1 MALHRGDWSITYD
14 SDSHERIGG
23 RTWII
28 ACIALIG
35 VTIAALLIAY
45 IALNSVPTVAEP
57 RIDQDFTDRNQTR
70 AELVDIIQKQR
81 AAVYSSYILEYAFC
95 DSRMDE
101 VKESIRSDVR
111 VEGPVTKVSVH
122 CTGMDG
128 NTTTYLL
135 EFDQVANKYKESIKL
150 QLPNS

>member
-1 MALHRGDWSITYD
+1 MTYD
-14 SDSHERIGG
+14 GDAPKERNPWMYATFIFLG
-23 RTWII
+23 
-28 ACIALIG
+28 AL
-35 VTIAALLIAY
+35 VVNLVMVY
-45 IALNSVPTVAEP
+45 IAFNSTPTVAEP
-57 RIDQDFTDRNQTR
+57 RIDQEFTDRNQTR

-81 AAVYSSYILEYAFC
+81 AAVYSSYTLEYAFC

-111 VEGPVTKVSVH
+111 VDGPVTKVSVH

-128 NTTTYLL
+128 STTTYLL